1 MNFIATTI
9 AAVSTSAILTGT
21 AYAQSPVE
29 DMIATLRLPVGT
41 TTHYYNAATQV
52 AMSETCNIVDA
63 NSVACDL
70 RVIGVAAIVDFTQ
83 RGMLY
88 QVSNDGNIMTID
100 AGEFDQEGWNTEF
113 DGGLYRELMTQ
124 GAQASWTATS
134 PLAMT
139 ASDGTVI
146 QNDVRKTELRGD
158 RAYAWSTVPINENRG
173 LILTQSFEDKS
184 PAKLGVEMG
193 VVQNGIVVSVIGG
206 TASRP
211 FIESDYNDYVVKYYN
226 ESQRPYAIAAP

>member
-1 MNFIATTI
+1 MNCIATAI

-21 AYAQSPVE
+21 AYAQSPAE

-52 AMSETCNIVDA
+52 AMSETCNIVD
-63 NSVACDL
+63 NNNVACDL
-70 RVIGVAAIVDFTQ
+70 RVIGIAAIVDFTQ

-88 QVSNDGNIMTID
+88 SVDAAGKITVD
-100 AGEFDQEGWNTEF
+100 AGEFDQKDWDT
-113 DGGLYRELMTQ
+113 DVSGGLYRQWKAQ
-124 GAQASWTATS
+124 GAQREWTVSST
-134 PLAMT
+134 LAM
-139 ASDGTVI
+139 AADDGIVI

>member
-1 MNFIATTI
+1 MNFLSTAI
-9 AAVSTSAILTGT
+9 AAVSTSAILSGT
-21 AYAQSPVE
+21 AHAQSSPIE

-41 TTHYYNAATQV
+41 TTQYYNAATQV
-52 AMSETCNIVDA
+52 AMSETCNIVD
-63 NSVACDL
+63 NSNVACDL
-70 RVIGVAAIVDFTQ
+70 RVIGIASAVDFTQ

-88 QVSNDGNIMTID
+88 TVNASGNIAID
-100 AGEFDQEGWNTEF
+100 AGEFDQKDWDTDVN
-113 DGGLYRELMTQ
+113 GGLYREWVRQGTQ
-124 GAQASWTATS
+124 GSWAASS

-158 RAYAWSTVPINENRG
+158 RAYGWSTVPISGSRG

-184 PAKLGVEMG
+184 PARLGVQLG
-193 VVQNGIVVSVIGG
+193 IVQNGAVISVPGG

-211 FIESDYNDYVVKYYN
+211 FLESDYNDFVVKYYT
-226 ESQRPYAIAAP
+226 ESQSPYVRAAP